1 MNICKDLREALGLT
15 VSALSKES
23 KMSMNT
29 LRLYEA
35 GGGITSKSIAKLSAY
50 FEVSADELE
59 GKKALDIDAWIKSK
73 NIQQAKP
80 ECAAATMPV
89 IYRQEPELHQRGIVQ
104 VIKTSHSVATFYLE
118 EGWILLDTAPMKDES
133 GFYCLLGSTVKYNSE
148 DFARVKGKIPK
159 AKGYW
164 MGS

>member
-15 VSALSKES
+15 ISALSKES
-23 KMSMNT
+23 KMASAT
-29 LRLYEA
+29 LKFYEN
-35 GGGITSKSIAKLSAY
+35 GGGVTQRSIDKLADFFGVTS
-50 FEVSADELE
+50 DELE
-59 GKKALDIDAWIKSK
+59 GKKSLDIEAWLKRK

-80 ECAAATMPV
+80 ECAATSMPV

-148 DFARVKGKIPK
+148 DFARLKGKIPK

-164 MGS
+164 MDR